1 MTAVDSI
8 SRFVLRTGAPRLTPT
23 REDDPSEDITD
34 ILPLADEKD
43 NEALYDIL
51 AFSVESSK

>member
-1 MTAVDSI
+1 
-8 SRFVLRTGAPRLTPT
+8 LRTGAPRLTPT

-43 NEALYDIL
+43 NEAIYDIL